1 MDGCAYFAS
10 LVICWNIDQSVIFL
24 SPKLR
29 LYFFYG
35 KIIFTQYGIELA
47 QGAETIMFQH
57 HADNA
62 CYLLLDIS
70 LGGINFGRFFHRFV
84 CDL

>member
-47 QGAETIMFQH
+47 QGTETIMLQH
-57 HADNA
+57 HADNI
-62 CYLLLDIS
+62 CHLFLDIS
-70 LGGINFGRFFHRFV
+70 FVGVYLGRFFHRLV
-84 CDL
+84 SNL